1 MNQRLFI
8 FTLLAVVGS
17 WTALVGQ
24 QKTTRQDEIVSFKND
39 MSYSQAIT
47 ALSEISKRVTNKP
60 IIDPAPLDNAII
72 GVNVESKH
80 WLEALQMI
88 LTPVARTF
96 REEADYYLVTNLRGS
111 SSEGGG
117 QAAGGAG
124 GTGAKTPGVFEKE
137 AVDIDSREVQIT
149 TIFFD
154 LDVNKSQ
161 SYGLDWSLSFLKGR
175 DSLAVDFSSSGGNTP
190 LKIGYARPY
199 RYGDI
204 LAAVQMLSQSGI
216 GEVISSPRLVVRSSE
231 QGKVQVGTDISVT
244 ERTIGAGGT
253 VTTSVR
259 QIPTGTIVTVTP
271 KVLKEGNI
279 NYVYLILTIE
289 QSNALSS
296 GDAPSISRNSTV
308 TSLLLVDGEEVFMSG
323 LYTNRESITRT
334 GVPFLKD
341 LPWWVFGLRY
351 IFGND
356 IRTTERRELAILLKA
371 DIVPTLRERAAQKI
385 RENAM
390 ELQRRS
396 FEKDIDRLKT
406 KKDTEKE

>member
-1 MNQRLFI
+1 MKRRLLTCI
-8 FTLLAVVGS
+8 LVLIVTS
-17 WTALVGQ
+17 WAALEGQ
-24 QKTTRQDEIVSFKND
+24 QKAVRQDEIVSFKND
-39 MSYSQAIT
+39 MTYSQAIT
-47 ALSEISKRVTNKP
+47 ALSEISKRVAGKP
-60 IIDPAPLDNAII
+60 IVDPSPMDNTGI

-88 LTPVARTF
+88 LAPAGRTF

-111 SSEGGG
+111 SEGGS

-124 GTGAKTPGVFEKE
+124 GAAATKPGEFAKE

-161 SYGLDWSLSFLKGR
+161 SYGLDWSLSFLKGK
-175 DSLAVDFSSSGGNTP
+175 DSLAVDFSSPAGNTP
-190 LKIGYARPY
+190 LRIGYARPY

-216 GEVISSPRLVVRSSE
+216 GEVISSPRIVVRSSE
-231 QGKVQVGTDISVT
+231 QGKVQVGTDISIT

-259 QIPTGTIVTVTP
+259 QLPTGTIVTVTP

-279 NYVYLILTIE
+279 NFVYLTLIIE

-296 GDAPSISRNSTV
+296 GDAPTISRNSTN
-308 TSLLLVDGEEVFMSG
+308 TSILLVDGEEVFMSG

-356 IRTTERRELAILLKA
+356 IRTSERRELAILLKA

-390 ELQRRS
+390 EMQRKS
-396 FEKDIDRLKT
+396 FEKDVDRLKT